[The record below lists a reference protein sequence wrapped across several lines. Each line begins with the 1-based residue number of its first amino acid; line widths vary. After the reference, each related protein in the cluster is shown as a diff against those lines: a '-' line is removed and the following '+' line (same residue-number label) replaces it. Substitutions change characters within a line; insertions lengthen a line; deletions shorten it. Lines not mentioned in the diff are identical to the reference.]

1 LDGPLAARMSK
12 QLHPWRTA
20 AIAAAI
26 ALASGCGGYVAV
38 PDLFHP
44 GPAGYQRAR
53 AIQHDPYPL
62 DDVAEP
68 VTGGRPREYERPVP
82 APERAVQ
89 FDQRHPPT
97 AAAAGAPVT
106 FAPAPLASPQPA
118 PFGVPPM
125 TAPPAAVGPPPPQSL
140 PYQYSPPAQP
150 MSAVPPPAPT
160 TAPYQLSVPA
170 APAQPAPYPY
180 GATVPVTPP
189 SQFRP
194 PY

>member
-1 LDGPLAARMSK
+1 MSNRFH
-12 QLHPWRTA
+12 LWRVTA
-20 AIAAAI
+20 ISGVI
-26 ALASGCGGYVAV
+26 ALASGCGGYVAT

-53 AIQHDPYPL
+53 ALKHDPYPL

-68 VTGGRPREYERPVP
+68 VVGGRPREYERPVP
-82 APERAVQ
+82 EPERAVQ
-89 FDQRHPPT
+89 FAQRPRPVG
-97 AAAAGAPVT
+97 AAAPGA
-106 FAPAPLASPQPA
+106 FAPAPLASPQPVPYGAA
-118 PFGVPPM
+118 PI
-125 TAPPAAVGPPPPQSL
+125 TAPPAAIGPPPPQSL

-150 MSAVPPPAPT
+150 MSAAPT

-180 GATVPVTPP
+180 GSTVPVTPP

>member
-1 LDGPLAARMSK
+1 MNN
-12 QLHPWRTA
+12 QLYPWRAA
-20 AIAAAI
+20 AIVVAI
-26 ALASGCGGYVAV
+26 ALASGCGGNVAV

-68 VTGGRPREYERPVP
+68 VVGGRPREYERPVP
-82 APERAVQ
+82 EPERAVQ
-89 FDQRHPPT
+89 FVQRPRPVGT
-97 AAAAGAPVT
+97 VAPGT
-106 FAPAPLASPQPA
+106 FAPAPLGSPQVVPLGA
-118 PFGVPPM
+118 PPL
-125 TAPPAAVGPPPPQSL
+125 TAAPAAVGPPPAQSL

-150 MSAVPPPAPT
+150 LSTAPT

-180 GATVPVTPP
+180 GAPTPVTPP